1 MRKIFAIAFAGVFVL
16 PCLFDY
22 ASMEAKIEKTYDGIG
37 NDCAQNESRPDSV
50 SMDYDISSGTIVIS
64 STAEK
69 EKDITIEIYKGATKV
84 YEDRDNISSGSSLN
98 YTMTEDENG
107 EYDVYVTVDGAE
119 SINQTIVK

>member
-16 PCLFDY
+16 PNLFDY
-22 ASMEAKIEKTYDGIG
+22 ASMEAKIDKTYNEIKISTGK
-37 NDCAQNESRPDSV
+37 NESRPDSV

-69 EKDITIEIYKGATKV
+69 EKDVTIEIYKGANKV
-84 YEDRDNISSGSSLN
+84 YEDRDNIACGGSLN
-98 YTMTEDENG
+98 YTMTEEENG